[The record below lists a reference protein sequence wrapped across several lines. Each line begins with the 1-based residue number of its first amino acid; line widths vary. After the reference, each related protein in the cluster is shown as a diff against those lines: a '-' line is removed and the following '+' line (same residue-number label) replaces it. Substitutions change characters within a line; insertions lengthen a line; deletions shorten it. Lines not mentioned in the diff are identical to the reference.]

1 MTDETM
7 TERCGQDEKWQD
19 VCTSETMRASCV
31 CIVGLCS
38 VRMYDGG
45 RCADSA
51 DVGTGCKAA
60 HAVRQMGASDI
71 DLVSHPDCAHVC
83 VCLVLGYLARLL
95 HSFPHPAMSSCPPS
109 RSHDVTFASSYSAPC
124 CEWLLTSQVDPK
136 FLRNQR
142 YAKHGTEKA
151 VREARA
157 ASA

>member
-1 MTDETM
+1 MYTA
-7 TERCGQDEKWQD
+7 K
-19 VCTSETMRASCV
+19 TMRASCV
-31 CIVGLCS
+31 RVVGLRS
-38 VRMYDGG
+38 VRMYDEG

-71 DLVSHPDCAHVC
+71 DFVSHLDHAHVY
-83 VCLVLGYLARLL
+83 VCLALGALARLL
-95 HSFPHPAMSSCPPS
+95 SSLVHPALSPCPPS
-109 RSHDVTFASSYSAPC
+109 RSHVVTLAVSYSASC
-124 CEWLLTSQVDPK
+124 CEWLLTFQVDPK